1 MDFQDDELREI
12 LNIFRAESEEIIE
25 RLNNTLLELE
35 KSPNNKDL
43 IVILFR
49 DAHSLKG
56 ASRMIGFSKTQNIA
70 HKIED
75 ILGLAKENQIQLNP
89 QIADT
94 LYKSVDLISK
104 IISQSIETG
113 KEIYLEKEV
122 NAQIKLLEEISNQTS
137 KQEIK
142 EEKNISDNSFNL
154 GYFSKNINRLNYLVV
169 DILLNI
175 IKLTEKIENKYIQ
188 KIYEQTSELIEH
200 FQKINYFNIKSELET
215 INLKLEVILKCNT
228 ELSFNEVEELQQ
240 RADKIVTQ
248 LSNLCQNN
256 NLPVIDYYD
265 YAFNG
270 KSYEKGA
277 EKFSQE
283 TSNAQVVEEIPTV
296 NLKKEVQ
303 KKNFDELEEKIQ
315 TLSNSTEYI
324 EDLIEEFKNLQKNNK
339 NLEILPLFDK
349 ILEIFDLIQKL
360 SATLETSQL
369 EVLTTCTNYC
379 FKSLNNEK
387 PSENIELLIQ
397 QLTVVK
403 QLLELSNPN
412 AIELSQAKNIEEK
425 SIKNEKITTKNLK
438 DFSKVLNS
446 GEIKTLHVDSS
457 KLDAMV
463 NLLGEMISTKI
474 KTTRRLNEFSSIE
487 RDLEEWQKD
496 FTKLF
501 QHLKLY
507 SKKIS
512 GKNPSITENSNLFVK
527 QFIEPMFEQNKRLNN
542 IVDEFNQ
549 VQRANLEDDMKMR
562 LLIDDFGTMVKNV
575 RILPLA
581 TVFHL
586 FGRMVRDIAKESGK
600 QVELKIS
607 GSETS
612 ADKKIIEEIKT
623 PLIHIIR
630 NSIDHGIETPE
641 RRMELGKTPV
651 GQLQINAKLEDNHIQ
666 IEILD
671 DGRGFDLE
679 KIKEK
684 AVSKGF
690 FTENEIK
697 KMSEQE
703 IMNIVFLA
711 GFSTGD
717 EVTNIS
723 GRGVGMD
730 VVKSKI
736 AQLNGSVNIFSE
748 LNKGTKIQI
757 NLPVTMATMSAFIIK
772 TSNQTFAIPM
782 SAINTIICK
791 KKEEILQNQENLNL
805 ILNDKNIPLY
815 NLSNILN
822 LPQTEEN
829 NALKTILILEIAN
842 QNVGIIVDKLL
853 GEQEILHKNFE
864 PPLHKIKNFSGVTTL
879 DSGETC
885 LVLNA
890 LDLIKNATN
899 SNKNILKPSKILP
912 IIDKKI
918 ALKNKRILIIDDSLT
933 IRTMEKNILSSANF
947 NVEAVENPVEALKL
961 MKHIHFDLIIT
972 DIEMP
977 KMNGIEFLSKLK
989 SDENYAK
996 IPVIIMSSLLDKN
1009 TKDECI
1015 SLGAENFITKGDFK
1029 HNSFVDEI
1037 SSVLLKSF
1045 N

>member
-89 QIADT
+89 QIADI

-142 EEKNISDNSFNL
+142 EEKNTTDNSFNL
-154 GYFSKNINRLNYLVV
+154 DYFSKNINRLNYLVV

-215 INLKLEVILKCNT
+215 INLKLEVIIKCNT

-240 RADKIVTQ
+240 RADKVVTQ

-315 TLSNSTEYI
+315 TLSNSTEYV

-349 ILEIFDLIQKL
+349 ILEIFNLIQKL

-463 NLLGEMISTKI
+463 NQLGEMISTKI

-527 QFIEPMFEQNKRLNN
+527 QFIEPMFEQNKKLNN

-562 LLIDDFGTMVKNV
+562 LLIDDFSTMVKNV

-651 GQLQINAKLEDNHIQ
+651 GHLQINAKLEDNHIQ
-666 IEILD
+666 IEIID

-690 FTENEIK
+690 FTGNEIE

-791 KKEEILQNQENLNL
+791 KKEEILQNQENLNVV
-805 ILNDKNIPLY
+805 LNNKNIPLY

-829 NALKTILILEIAN
+829 NTLKTILILEIAN

-890 LDLIKNATN
+890 LDLMKNATY
-899 SNKNILKPSKILP
+899 SNVNNLKTSKILP
-912 IIDKKI
+912 IVDKKI

-933 IRTMEKNILSSANF
+933 IRTMERNILSSANF

-961 MKHIHFDLIIT
+961 MKHIQFDLIIT

-996 IPVIIMSSLLDKN
+996 IPVIIMSSLLDKK

-1029 HNSFVDEI
+1029 HKSFVDEI
-1037 SSVLLKSF
+1037 SSVLLKSL

>member
-89 QIADT
+89 QIADI

-122 NAQIKLLEEISNQTS
+122 NAQIKLLEEISKQTS

-142 EEKNISDNSFNL
+142 EEKNASDNSFNL
-154 GYFSKNINRLNYLVV
+154 DYFSKNINRLNYLVI

-240 RADKIVTQ
+240 RADKVVTQ

-315 TLSNSTEYI
+315 TLSNSTEYV

-349 ILEIFDLIQKL
+349 ILEIFNLIQKL

-412 AIELSQAKNIEEK
+412 AIELSQARNIEEK
-425 SIKNEKITTKNLK
+425 SIKSEKFTTKNLK

-463 NLLGEMISTKI
+463 NQLGEMISTKI
-474 KTTRRLNEFSSIE
+474 KTTRRLNEFSVIE

-527 QFIEPMFEQNKRLNN
+527 QFIEPMFEQNKKLNN

-641 RRMELGKTPV
+641 RRIELGKTPV
-651 GQLQINAKLEDNHIQ
+651 GHLQINAKLEDNHIQ
-666 IEILD
+666 IEIID

-690 FTENEIK
+690 FTENEIE

-805 ILNDKNIPLY
+805 VLNNKNIPLY

-829 NALKTILILEIAN
+829 NTLKTILILEIAN

-890 LDLIKNATN
+890 LDLMKNATY
-899 SNKNILKPSKILP
+899 SNVNNLKTSKILP
-912 IIDKKI
+912 IVDKKI
-918 ALKNKRILIIDDSLT
+918 VLKNKRILIIDDSLT

-961 MKHIHFDLIIT
+961 MKHIQFDLIIT

-996 IPVIIMSSLLDKN
+996 IPVIIMSSLLDKK

-1015 SLGAENFITKGDFK
+1015 SLGAENFITKGDFRHK
-1029 HNSFVDEI
+1029 SFVDEI
-1037 SSVLLKSF
+1037 SSVLLKSL

>member
-89 QIADT
+89 QIADI

-122 NAQIKLLEEISNQTS
+122 NAQIKLLEEISKQTS

-142 EEKNISDNSFNL
+142 EEKNASDNSFNL
-154 GYFSKNINRLNYLVV
+154 DYFSKNINRLNYLVI

-240 RADKIVTQ
+240 RADKVVTQ

-315 TLSNSTEYI
+315 TLSNSTEYV
-324 EDLIEEFKNLQKNNK
+324 EDLIEEFENLQKNNK

-349 ILEIFDLIQKL
+349 ILEIFNLIQKL

-463 NLLGEMISTKI
+463 NQLGEMISTKI
-474 KTTRRLNEFSSIE
+474 KTTRRLNEFSNIE

-527 QFIEPMFEQNKRLNN
+527 QFIEPMFEQNKKLNS

-641 RRMELGKTPV
+641 RRIELGKSPV
-651 GQLQINAKLEDNHIQ
+651 GHLQINAKLEDNHIQ
-666 IEILD
+666 IEIID

-690 FTENEIK
+690 FTENEIE

-791 KKEEILQNQENLNL
+791 KKEELLQNQENLNL
-805 ILNDKNIPLY
+805 VLNNKNIPLY

-829 NALKTILILEIAN
+829 NTLKTILILEIAN

-890 LDLIKNATN
+890 LDLMKNATY
-899 SNKNILKPSKILP
+899 SNVNNLKTSKILP
-912 IIDKKI
+912 IVDKKI

-961 MKHIHFDLIIT
+961 MKHIQFDLIIT

-989 SDENYAK
+989 SDENYEK
-996 IPVIIMSSLLDKN
+996 IPVIIMSSLLDKK

-1029 HNSFVDEI
+1029 HKSFVDEI
-1037 SSVLLKSF
+1037 SSVLLKSL